1 MIQSDKGCAA
11 QCTRFIYGY
20 MAFAG
25 FSIFFTLT
33 GLIALQLVVKF
44 GLVLDAF
51 SFAFILYN
59 FAVRLC
65 LLFCL
70 YYPHV
75 PSSEELLGAL
85 VVCML
90 FTCWPVLSSACTFSN
105 PGPCPAFGWVF
116 REGAHIW
123 AGKALLSGS
132 TERHPDP
139 GHCAHA
145 PQATCCRARR

>member
-33 GLIALQLVVKF
+33 GLIALQLVVKI

-70 YYPHV
+70 YYPTF
-75 PSSEELLGAL
+75 PLLRS
-85 VVCML
+85 
-90 FTCWPVLSSACTFSN
+90 CWAHWWCAW
-105 PGPCPAFGWVF
+105 PCCSPAG
-116 REGAHIW
+116 
-123 AGKALLSGS
+123 L
-132 TERHPDP
+132 
-139 GHCAHA
+139 
-145 PQATCCRARR
+145 CC